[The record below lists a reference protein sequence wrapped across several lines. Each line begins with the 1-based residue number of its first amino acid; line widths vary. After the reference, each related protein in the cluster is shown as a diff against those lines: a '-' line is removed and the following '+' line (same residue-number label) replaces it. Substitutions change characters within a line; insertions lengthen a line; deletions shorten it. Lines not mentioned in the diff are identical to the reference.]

1 MKASKNMNTS
11 QKIIQIILAE
21 GGEITFSNLCN
32 FLNIKEDALQKEFE
46 DVKKIITVLGM
57 NFIVQNKKASIAI
70 NSEVSQILENEE
82 NKDLQKPLSESALQ
96 TLSVILYKDKTTK
109 AEIDFIRGVDSSR
122 SLKTLL
128 LRSLIEKHED
138 KNKRFYTTSTD
149 TLRYLGISDLSSIP
163 NKTEFEEKLN
173 SLLKD

>member
-1 MKASKNMNTS
+1 MNIS

-21 GGEITFSNLCN
+21 GGEISIGSLAN
-32 FLNIKEDALQKEFE
+32 FLGINEDLLRKEFD
-46 DVKKIITVLGM
+46 DVKKIIAVLGM
-57 NFIVQNKKASIAI
+57 NFTLQNKKVSITV
-70 NSEVSQILENEE
+70 NSEVSQILDNEE

-138 KNKRFYTTSTD
+138 KNRRYYSVSSE
-149 TLRYLGISDLSSIP
+149 TLRYLGISDISAIP
-163 NKTEFEEKLN
+163 EKEVLN
-173 SLLKD
+173 SKLDELLRD